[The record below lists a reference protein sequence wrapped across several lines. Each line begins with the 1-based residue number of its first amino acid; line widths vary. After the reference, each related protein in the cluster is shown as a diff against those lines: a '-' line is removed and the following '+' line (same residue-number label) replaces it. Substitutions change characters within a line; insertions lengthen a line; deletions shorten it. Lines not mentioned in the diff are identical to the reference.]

1 MKTFN
6 NNAIIYT
13 IAVIPAKAGIHFDLV
28 ARARWIPAF
37 AGMTAAVGMATK
49 RTSRANPAEEPRT

>member
-6 NNAIIYT
+6 KNAIIYT
-13 IAVIPAKAGIHFDLV
+13 IAVIPAKAGIHFDLL

-37 AGMTAAVGMATK
+37 GGMTASERVTAIASLAHVVESYT
-49 RTSRANPAEEPRT
+49 